1 MSGSPIASRL
11 PGRLRLRTPELRQRR
26 FNETLVA
33 EFARW
38 DGVLS
43 VEGNVATGG
52 ILLRYDAGRVDPAG
66 MEARVV
72 ARLDPPAS
80 AGRSEASPEVPPGVP
95 SETPAAGSLL
105 WPAGSLLWPLN
116 RPAKIGMLASLTA
129 SMLALTVGKKP
140 HAVLG
145 ALHLAFLMIHL
156 ANHRRKL
163 LQ

>member
-1 MSGSPIASRL
+1 M
-11 PGRLRLRTPELRQRR
+11 PGRLRLRMPELRQRH
-26 FNETLVA
+26 FNEALVA
-33 EFARW
+33 EFSRW

-52 ILLRYDAGRVDPAG
+52 ILLLYDPGRADPAS

-72 ARLDPPAS
+72 ARLGPS
-80 AGRSEASPEVPPGVP
+80 AGAARSGDSPGVAPGVSSDMP
-95 SETPAAGSLL
+95 SAPV
-105 WPAGSLLWPLN
+105 AGSLLWPLN

-129 SMLALTVGKKP
+129 SMLALTLGKKP

>member
-1 MSGSPIASRL
+1 MSGYSDMSRSPIASRL
-11 PGRLRLRTPELRQRR
+11 PGRLRLRAPELRQRR
-26 FNETLVA
+26 FNEALVA
-33 EFARW
+33 EFSGW
-38 DGVLS
+38 DAVLS
-43 VEGNVATGG
+43 VEGNGAAGS
-52 ILLRYDAGRVDPAG
+52 ILLRYDASRVDPAG
-66 MEARVV
+66 MEARAA
-72 ARLDPPAS
+72 ARLGPPAGAS
-80 AGRSEASPEVPPGVP
+80 QSEASPELP
-95 SETPAAGSLL
+95 SETPGVPAAGSV
-105 WPAGSLLWPLN
+105 LWPLN